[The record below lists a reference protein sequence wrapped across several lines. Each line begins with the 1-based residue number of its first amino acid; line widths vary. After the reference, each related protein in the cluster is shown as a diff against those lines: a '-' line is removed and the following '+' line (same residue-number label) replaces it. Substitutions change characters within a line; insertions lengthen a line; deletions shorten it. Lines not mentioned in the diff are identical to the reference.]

1 MTKIATN
8 TVKFVLTIDQ
18 DTGGID
24 IEAEC
29 NLSSTMA
36 EDQREYFENVLEGLI
51 SKLKTEPDSF
61 AREGYFLSEIHALR
75 TVIDD
80 WEGDWEDD
88 GSGFSIEFEPDDD
101 LVDKITEKK
110 NGSKV
115 VLFNGKKLH

>member
-1 MTKIATN
+1 MTKIPTN

-18 DTGGID
+18 DSGGID

-29 NLSSTMA
+29 NFSATMA

-61 AREGYFLSEIHALR
+61 AREGYFLSEIHTLR
-75 TVIDD
+75 SVIDD
-80 WEGDWEDD
+80 GDWEDD
-88 GSGFSIEFEPDDD
+88 DSGFSIEFEPADD
-101 LVDKITEKK
+101 LLDKITEKK

>member
-8 TVKFVLTIDQ
+8 TAKFILTIDQ

-36 EDQREYFENVLEGLI
+36 KDQQEYFENVLEGLI

>member
-8 TVKFVLTIDQ
+8 TAKFILTIDQ

-36 EDQREYFENVLEGLI
+36 KDQQEYFENVLEGLI

-115 VLFNGKKLH
+115 VPFNGKKLH

>member
-36 EDQREYFENVLEGLI
+36 KDQQEYFENVLEGLI

-115 VLFNGKKLH
+115 VPFNGKKLH